1 MVPEAAAR
9 LPDLRPADAIPRAQ
23 LGSDAWAAVHP
34 DEAADAVIPALAAG
48 PCAEKLAAP
57 APDVPAQIA
66 KLHPA
71 LHPAEAKAP
80 CIPVAGRSGA

>member
-1 MVPEAAAR
+1 MVPAAPAP
-9 LPDLRPADAIPRAQ
+9 LPDLRPADAILLAPLA
-23 LGSDAWAAVHP
+23 SDASAAAHP
-34 DEAADAVIPALAAG
+34 DEEADAIAPELAAG
-48 PCAEKLAAP
+48 PCAEKLAAL
-57 APDVPAQIA
+57 ASDVQARIA